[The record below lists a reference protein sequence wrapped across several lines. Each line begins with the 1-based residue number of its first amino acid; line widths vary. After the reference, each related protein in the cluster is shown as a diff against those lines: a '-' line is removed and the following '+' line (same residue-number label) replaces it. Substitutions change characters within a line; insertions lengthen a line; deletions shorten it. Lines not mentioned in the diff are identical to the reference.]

1 MKTLDFSLLD
11 FKHPWKTERSEVILY
26 FCIFVRMN
34 ALIENQLQK
43 IRDLC
48 YEHQVQTLH
57 VFGSALSDDFTAD
70 SDIDILI
77 QFQEMS
83 HDQYAE
89 FYFSL
94 HEKLEQLFGRKVDL
108 ITQRSLSNPYFI
120 AKVERTKK
128 LLYAA

>member
-1 MKTLDFSLLD
+1 LLD
-11 FKHPWKTERSEVILY
+11 FKPLWKTERSEVIPY
-26 FCIFVRMN
+26 FCIFVTMN

-48 YEHQVQTLH
+48 YEHQVETLH
-57 VFGSALSDDFTAD
+57 VFGSVLSEDFSVE

-83 HDQYAE
+83 HEQYAE
-89 FYFSL
+89 YYFSL

-108 ITQRSLSNPYFI
+108 LTQRSLSNPYFI

>member
-1 MKTLDFSLLD
+1 
-11 FKHPWKTERSEVILY
+11 
-26 FCIFVRMN
+26 MN
-34 ALIENQLQK
+34 ALIENQLQQ

-48 YEHQVQTLH
+48 YEHQVETLH
-57 VFGSALSDDFTAD
+57 VFGSVLSEDFSVE

-83 HDQYAE
+83 HEQYAE
-89 FYFSL
+89 YYFSL

-108 ITQRSLSNPYFI
+108 LTQRSLSNPYFI

>member
-1 MKTLDFSLLD
+1 MLD
-11 FKHPWKTERSEVILY
+11 FKPLWKTERSEVIPY
-26 FCIFVRMN
+26 FCIFVTMN

-48 YEHQVQTLH
+48 YEHQVETLH
-57 VFGSALSDDFTAD
+57 VFGSVLSEDFSVE

-83 HDQYAE
+83 HEQYAE
-89 FYFSL
+89 YYFSL

-108 ITQRSLSNPYFI
+108 LTQRSLSNPYFI

>member
-1 MKTLDFSLLD
+1 LLD
-11 FKHPWKTERSEVILY
+11 FKHPWKTERSEVIPY
-26 FCIFVRMN
+26 FCIFVAMN

-48 YEHQVQTLH
+48 YEHQVETLH
-57 VFGSALSDDFTAD
+57 VFGSVLSEDFSVE

-83 HDQYAE
+83 HEQYAE
-89 FYFSL
+89 YYFSL

-108 ITQRSLSNPYFI
+108 LTQRSLSNPYFI